1 MGIGPIKII
10 APPLVPCP
18 RPEIEP
24 KTSRSMPMKIAA
36 VATNNNTLNKE
47 NCGKF
52 DVATWALS
60 LALQDEHVQVV
71 GLMQLPQT
79 VRPQD

>member
-1 MGIGPIKII
+1 
-10 APPLVPCP
+10 
-18 RPEIEP
+18 
-24 KTSRSMPMKIAA
+24 MKIAA